1 MKLTREEAAQR
12 FINDGSATLDHKL
25 TAYGN
30 FKKWCADH
38 DIEIIQ
44 TVYRIETLEFVDT
57 PEEKASYE
65 NSNGDIDSAL
75 WSWRISRQ
83 DTHARRGGP

>member
-65 NSNGDIDSAL
+65 NSNGNELGRLRLRCSKKLGRKWIN
-75 WSWRISRQ
+75 
-83 DTHARRGGP
+83 